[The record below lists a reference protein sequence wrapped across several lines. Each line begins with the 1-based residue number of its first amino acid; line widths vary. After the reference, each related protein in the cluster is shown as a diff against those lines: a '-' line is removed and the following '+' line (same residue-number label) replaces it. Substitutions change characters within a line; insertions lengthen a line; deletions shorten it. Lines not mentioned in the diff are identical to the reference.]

1 MIKTVAI
8 GMCLLLSLSLAMGR
22 TFTDTQGRA
31 VEAEVLGL
39 EGDTVML
46 SVKGKPVK
54 LPIAQLSVDD
64 QAYLKE
70 WALNPPPPRIHVALF
85 EREGM
90 RKSSPPANQG
100 GAPFAPERL
109 DTNFGRDKTQKEEHQ
124 HFQIDLTNQSLHASG
139 PLTVRYKLYVRQN
152 NGEYR
157 EQAGQIQSNPI
168 APGKRE
174 VHHSDSIST
183 RDTKTVTRS
192 TFTETTYD
200 RNAPGGFTTDT
211 KYRKSTSRT
220 NESFGG
226 IWVVV
231 YQNGQQVGE
240 AKSMTDDLKKTA
252 LSQP

>member
-1 MIKTVAI
+1 
-8 GMCLLLSLSLAMGR
+8 
-22 TFTDTQGRA
+22 
-31 VEAEVLGL
+31 VEADVIGVQ
-39 EGDTVML
+39 GDIVVL

-54 LPIAQLSVDD
+54 LPVAQLSADD

-70 WALNPPPPRIHVALF
+70 WALNPPPAKIHVALF

-90 RKSSPPANQG
+90 RKNSPAAGEG
-100 GAPFAPERL
+100 GASLAPQNLNIPTPTGSQTE
-109 DTNFGRDKTQKEEHQ
+109 KEDHQ

-139 PLTVRYKLYVRQN
+139 PLSVRYKLYVRQN

-157 EQAGQIQSNPI
+157 EQAGELASPPI

-174 VHHSDSIST
+174 IHHSDSIST

-192 TFTETTYD
+192 SYTQTYID
-200 RNAPGGFTTDT
+200 RSAPGGFTTDT

-231 YQNGQQVGE
+231 YQNGKQVGE
-240 AKSMTDDLKKTA
+240 AKSMTDDLKKAALTA
-252 LSQP
+252 P